1 MTLSGPKSE
10 GAMAAQRIGETI
22 APPRARAAGRSRV
35 RGLVLAAI
43 SAIAFGS
50 AGVCGKAAMAASEGL
65 LSPVRLAQIRITGA
79 ALVLLFIVTISR
91 RTKTGRALP
100 RIVWTR
106 QLLGVVMAYGLLAF
120 VGVQVLYFIAIS
132 RMPVGIA
139 LLIEYLGPA
148 LVALYAL
155 VVQRRPQ
162 HGGTWFGILT
172 ALLGLTLIARPW
184 SGFTLD
190 AIGVTA
196 ALGAA
201 VALAVYFLVAESVGD
216 RLPAL
221 PLSAYAA
228 GVAAIAM
235 AVVAPW
241 WSFPFSVLGRTAGL
255 LGVQVPIWV
264 LVLIVILIGTVL
276 AYVTGLAALAHLP
289 APVASVVATLEV
301 VVASLTAWI
310 LLGEHLS
317 PLEIA
322 GGGLLL
328 LGAILAQRRN

>member
-1 MTLSGPKSE
+1 MTKASGRDYGAMTAQHTE
-10 GAMAAQRIGETI
+10 GAI
-22 APPRARAAGRSRV
+22 ASHSPRAPARSRA
-35 RGLVLAAI
+35 RGLSLAVI
-43 SAIAFGS
+43 SAVAFGS
-50 AGVCGKAAMAASEGL
+50 AGVCGKAAMVASDGA
-65 LSPVRLAQIRITGA
+65 LSPIRLAQIRITGA
-79 ALVLLFIVTISR
+79 AMVLAFIVAISR
-91 RTKTGRALP
+91 RTRTGRALP

-106 QLLGVVMAYGLLAF
+106 QLVGIVMAYGLLAF
-120 VGVQVLYFIAIS
+120 VGVQVLYFIAIN

-162 HGGTWFGILT
+162 HRGTWFGIVA

-184 SGFTLD
+184 AGFTLD

-201 VALAVYFLVAESVGD
+201 MALAVYFLVAESVGD

-228 GVAAIAM
+228 AVAAIAM
-235 AVVAPW
+235 AAVAPW

-264 LVLIVILIGTVL
+264 LVLIVVLIGTVL

-328 LGAILAQRRN
+328 LGAVLAQRRS